1 MSFQL
6 GFTLL
11 SATQGVN
18 SALSPLFFV
27 KAKKQRGGKGKKIN
41 KRERERERERGFY
54 LFLPCFSTIKR
65 EERDNASFFTSSLLD
80 FRQQRREGKTSLHI
94 NIYIYI
100 YIFGRCEKRKKKPF
114 CSSSVV
120 PFLLPLSAFERLPSS
135 SCVHG

>member
-11 SATQGVN
+11 NATQGVN

-41 KRERERERERGFY
+41 KRERERERGVFTFF
-54 LFLPCFSTIKR
+54 FLVLVPSKGKKEIMLLSSHLPFLIFGNR
-65 EERDNASFFTSSLLD
+65 EEREKLL
-80 FRQQRREGKTSLHI
+80 FI
-94 NIYIYI
+94 YIYIYI